1 MRYVCV
7 HGHFYQ
13 PPRENPSLEVIELQD
28 SAYPYHDWNE
38 RVSAECYAPN
48 AVSRILDNQRRVT
61 ELFNNYAIISFNFGP
76 TLLSWM
82 QEMAPRV
89 YASIQTADKLS
100 QERFGGHGSAMA
112 QGYNHMILPLANRR
126 DKLTQV
132 LWGIRDFEF
141 RFGRK
146 PEGMWLPETAVNIET
161 LEVLVECGIR
171 FTILAPRQAKRVRR
185 KNGRKWI
192 DVSGDK
198 IDPSRAYVVN
208 LPSKKTISVFFYD
221 GPISQAVAFEGL
233 LNDGQRFADRLMGGF
248 SDARTWPQLA
258 HIATDGESY
267 GHHHR
272 HGEMALTYALHDI
285 QEKKLAELTNYGQFL
300 EKFPADHIVEIVP
313 DSSWSCAHG
322 VERWRSNCGCN
333 SGGHPGWNQEWRAPL
348 RAALDWLRDTLA
360 AIFEEQAPAV
370 LKEPWKA
377 RDEYIQV
384 ILDRSDESLALFF
397 SAHGAGS
404 NDDAAHVRALKL
416 LEMQRHALL
425 MYTSC
430 GWFFDEVSGV
440 ETVQV
445 IQYAGRAL
453 RLAQECT
460 GKELET
466 EFLAHLKLAKSN
478 LPEHGDG
485 AQIYEKWVKPA
496 YIDIERVAGHF
507 AISSLFENYEDKSTI
522 YCYSVDRT
530 KSSLEADGKL
540 RLGIGQARFSSQI
553 TRESADFEFAVVHLG
568 EHNVIAGVRP
578 SNSDDYGTF
587 LKNLSEVFFRAD
599 IAEIIHLFDDTFG
612 VRTFSLRSLFRDE
625 QRKVTNLILADSLS
639 SAAAA
644 YRSIYDAQAPLI
656 RFLYDL
662 SIPVPPALKAAA
674 QVVLNNQLRLAFEK
688 TDLDTGSV
696 QGFLRE
702 ALASHIDIDVT
713 TLEFAIRKR
722 LEREAEQLAGQLGRI
737 EQVRK
742 FRQFIDLI
750 LSLPFQIDLW
760 TAQNILY
767 NPLRQMLK
775 GNPAED
781 NAAAQAPLR
790 DELRELSERIKI
802 ASL

>member
-1 MRYVCV
+1 
-7 HGHFYQ
+7 
-13 PPRENPSLEVIELQD
+13 
-28 SAYPYHDWNE
+28 
-38 RVSAECYAPN
+38 
-48 AVSRILDNQRRVT
+48 
-61 ELFNNYAIISFNFGP
+61 
-76 TLLSWM
+76 
-82 QEMAPRV
+82 
-89 YASIQTADKLS
+89 
-100 QERFGGHGSAMA
+100 
-112 QGYNHMILPLANRR
+112 
-126 DKLTQV
+126 
-132 LWGIRDFEF
+132 
-141 RFGRK
+141 
-146 PEGMWLPETAVNIET
+146 MWLPETAVDIET
-161 LEVLVECGIR
+161 LEVLAECGIR

-333 SGGHPGWNQEWRAPL
+333 SGGHSEWNQEWRAPL

-384 ILDRSDESLALFF
+384 ILDRSDVSLASFF
-397 SAHGAGS
+397 SAHGTGS
-404 NDDAAHVRALKL
+404 NDDAAQVRALKL

-430 GWFFDEVSGV
+430 GWFFDEISGV

-460 GKELET
+460 GKELEA

-485 AQIYEKWVKPA
+485 AQIYEKWVRPA

-540 RLGIGQARFSSQI
+540 RLGVGQARFSSKI
-553 TRESADFEFAVVHLG
+553 TRESADFDFAVVHLG

-578 SNSDDYGTF
+578 SKPDDYDAF
-587 LKNLSEVFFRAD
+587 RKNLSEVFFRAD
-599 IAEIIHLFDDTFG
+599 IAEIIHVFDDTFG
-612 VRTFSLRSLFRDE
+612 TRIFSLRSLFRDE

-644 YRSIYDAQAPLI
+644 YRSIYDTQAPLI

-674 QVVLNNQLRLAFEK
+674 QIVLNNQLRLEFEK
-688 TDLDTGSV
+688 TELDTGSV

-702 ALASHIDIDVT
+702 SLASHIDIDVT
-713 TLEFAIRKR
+713 TLEFTIRKR
-722 LEREAEQLAGQLGRI
+722 LEKEAEQIAEHLEEI

-750 LSLPFQIDLW
+750 LSLPFQIDMW

-781 NAAAQAPLR
+781 NAAAQTPLR
-790 DELRELSERIKI
+790 DELRELSERVKI

>member
-1 MRYVCV
+1 
-7 HGHFYQ
+7 
-13 PPRENPSLEVIELQD
+13 
-28 SAYPYHDWNE
+28 
-38 RVSAECYAPN
+38 
-48 AVSRILDNQRRVT
+48 
-61 ELFNNYAIISFNFGP
+61 
-76 TLLSWM
+76 
-82 QEMAPRV
+82 
-89 YASIQTADKLS
+89 
-100 QERFGGHGSAMA
+100 MA

-146 PEGMWLPETAVNIET
+146 PEGMWLPETAVDIET
-161 LEVLVECGIR
+161 LEVLAECGIR

-285 QEKKLAELTNYGQFL
+285 REKKLAELTNYGQFL

-333 SGGHPGWNQEWRAPL
+333 SGGHSEWNQEWRAPL

-370 LKEPWKA
+370 LKDPWKA
-377 RDEYIQV
+377 RDGYIQA
-384 ILDRSDESLALFF
+384 ILDRSDESLASFF

-430 GWFFDEVSGV
+430 GWFFDEISGV

-460 GKELET
+460 GKELEI
-466 EFLAHLKLAKSN
+466 EFLARLKLAKSN

-485 AQIYEKWVKPA
+485 AQIYEKWVKPG

-540 RLGIGQARFSSQI
+540 RLGVGQARFSSQI

-578 SNSDDYGTF
+578 SNSDDYDAF
-587 LKNLSEVFFRAD
+587 LRNLSEVFFRAD

-644 YRSIYDAQAPLI
+644 YRSIYDTQAPLI

-662 SIPVPPALKAAA
+662 TIPVPPALKAAA

-688 TDLDTGSV
+688 TDLDTASV

-722 LEREAEQLAGQLGRI
+722 LEREAEQLAGQLGQI